1 MTNGDAGTKAQRAK
15 GTERKG
21 FSALCLC
28 ASVPLSLKRTPEN
41 KRSPISSNGDAMYF
55 HPMSHEERISLMNTA
70 QGRSPADVILTGG
83 QLVNVYSA
91 EILPHLWVAIKG
103 ARIAYV
109 GAPDPSMVGKETEV
123 HELNGRFILPGF
135 IDGHTH
141 LDAIFQVGAYA
152 EYALAFGN
160 TAAVSEVAMTA
171 NAMGVKG
178 VEYFLREIE
187 TLPLRVFVLAPPGVP
202 PFPAVETSRP
212 FPAEYFKKLLAMDRC
227 LGVGESYWPRVT
239 DCEERALAQYEWS
252 ERAGKTREGH
262 AAGARGKKLQAYR
275 AAGTSSCHESV
286 TAEEAL
292 EKLRLGMAVMIREGY
307 VRRELDAV
315 SGIARKGVDLTNAMI
330 VTDIAD
336 PQELVEQ
343 GGMNLLLRKAVSLGF
358 DPVKAIQMVTVNV
371 ARYFGLNDLGGIAPG
386 NMADLVVAEDLKSF
400 HCHKVWAGGR
410 WVAQEEKPVK
420 PFERIAY
427 PEESRRSI
435 AIEGVSPEVFTIP
448 CAQAKVKIRVVE
460 VVNETITQETPVDM
474 EPHHGRL
481 VADPARDLLKAGVFN
496 KSDAA
501 AAPGLGFVK
510 GVGLRSGALAM
521 SVLWDTNNILVL
533 GTSDREM
540 AAAMNELIRM
550 QGGMAVLLGG
560 KVVAQSPMPICGII
574 SPEPLPRIMREIKE
588 VEAACQRLG
597 ASMTR
602 PFLSLQTFS
611 FTGLPFLRL
620 TDRGLVDVRK
630 MSKVSLFL

>member
-1 MTNGDAGTKAQRAK
+1 
-15 GTERKG
+15 
-21 FSALCLC
+21 
-28 ASVPLSLKRTPEN
+28 
-41 KRSPISSNGDAMYF
+41 
-55 HPMSHEERISLMNTA
+55 MSHEERITLMNTT
-70 QGRSPADVILTGG
+70 QGKIPADVILSGG

-103 ARIAYV
+103 SRIAYV
-109 GAPDPSMVGKETEV
+109 GTPDPAMVGKETEV
-123 HELNGRFILPGF
+123 HELNNRFILPGF

-141 LDAIFQVGAYA
+141 LDSIFRVGAYA

-160 TAAVSEVAMTA
+160 TAAVSEVAMVA
-171 NAMGVKG
+171 NAMGIVG

-187 TLPLRVFVLAPPGVP
+187 RLPLRVFVLAPPGVP

-212 FPAEYFKKLLAMDRC
+212 FPPEYFKKLLTMERC
-227 LGVGESYWPRVT
+227 LGVGESYWPTVT
-239 DCEERALAQYEWS
+239 DFAERALAQYEWS
-252 ERAGKTREGH
+252 EKAGKTREGH

-275 AAGTSSCHESV
+275 AAGTISCHESV

-315 SGIARKGVDLTNAMI
+315 SGIARKAVDLTNAMI

-336 PQELVEQ
+336 PRELVEQ
-343 GGMNLLLRKAVSLGF
+343 GGMNLLLKKAVSLGF

-386 NMADLVVAEDLKSF
+386 NMADLVAVDDLKDF

-410 WVAQEEKPVK
+410 LVAQEEKSTAT
-420 PFERIAY
+420 FERMAY

-435 AIEGVSPEVFTIP
+435 AIQTVSPEVFRIP
-448 CAQAKVKIRVVE
+448 CRELRAKIRAVE
-460 VVNETITQETPVDM
+460 ILNETITQETPM
-474 EPHHGRL
+474 EMESHHGSL
-481 VADPARDLLKAGVFN
+481 IADPSRDIVKAAVFN
-496 KSDAA
+496 KSHAK
-501 AAPGLGFVK
+501 AAPGLGFSK

-521 SVLWDTNNILVL
+521 SILWDTNNILVL
-533 GTSDREM
+533 GTSDQEM
-540 AAAMNELIRM
+540 AAAMNELIRV
-550 QGGMAVLLGG
+550 QGGMVVVHGG
-560 KVVAQSPMPICGII
+560 KVVAEAPLPICGII
-574 SPEPLPRIMREIKE
+574 SPEPLPRIVKEIGE

-597 ASMTR
+597 SSMAR

-620 TDRGLVDVRK
+620 TDQGLVDVRK

>member
-1 MTNGDAGTKAQRAK
+1 MR
-15 GTERKG
+15 
-21 FSALCLC
+21 
-28 ASVPLSLKRTPEN
+28 
-41 KRSPISSNGDAMYF
+41 
-55 HPMSHEERISLMNTA
+55 HEERVRLMNTA
-70 QGRSPADVILTGG
+70 QGRTPADVILAGG

-91 EILPHLWVAIKG
+91 EILPHVWVAIKG

-109 GAPDPSMVGKETEV
+109 GAPDPSMAGKDTEV

-141 LDAIFQVGAYA
+141 LDSIFQVGAYA

-171 NAMGVKG
+171 NAMGVRG
-178 VEYFLREIE
+178 VEYFLREIA

-202 PFPAVETSRP
+202 PFPDVETSRP
-212 FPAEYFKKLLAMDRC
+212 FPPEYFRKLLTMDRC

-315 SGIARKGVDLTNAMI
+315 SGIARADVDLTNAMI

-343 GGMNLLLRKAVSLGF
+343 GGMNLLLKKAVSLGF
-358 DPVKAIQMVTVNV
+358 EPLKAIQMVTVNV
-371 ARYFGLNDLGGIAPG
+371 ARYFGLKDIGGIAPG
-386 NMADLVVAEDLKSF
+386 NMADLVVADDLKDF
-400 HCHKVWAGGR
+400 HCHKVWAGGSL
-410 WVAQEEKPVK
+410 VAKEQKPVK
-420 PFERIAY
+420 PFDRVAY
-427 PEESRRSI
+427 PEESRHSI
-435 AIEGVSPEVFTIP
+435 AIESVSSEVFDIP
-448 CAQAKVKIRVVE
+448 CAQSRAKIRAVE
-460 VVNETITQETPVDM
+460 VVNETITQEAPVGM

-481 VADPARDLLKAGVFN
+481 IADPARDIVKAAVFN
-496 KSDAA
+496 KSNQA
-501 AAPGLGFVK
+501 AAPGLGFAK
-510 GVGLRSGALAM
+510 GVGLRSGAIAL
-521 SVLWDTNNILVL
+521 SILWDTNNILVL
-533 GTSDREM
+533 GTSDQEM

-550 QGGMAVLLGG
+550 QGGMVVVQGD
-560 KVVAQSPMPICGII
+560 KVVAQAPMPICGII
-574 SPEPLPRIMREIKE
+574 SPEPLPQIVREIKE
-588 VEAACQRLG
+588 VEAACHRLG
-597 ASMTR
+597 TSMSR

-620 TDRGLVDVRK
+620 TDQGLVDVKK

>member
-1 MTNGDAGTKAQRAK
+1 
-15 GTERKG
+15 
-21 FSALCLC
+21 
-28 ASVPLSLKRTPEN
+28 
-41 KRSPISSNGDAMYF
+41 MYL
-55 HPMSHEERISLMNTA
+55 HPMSPEERVTLMNTA
-70 QGRSPADVILTGG
+70 QGRTPADVILSGG

-91 EILPHLWVAIKG
+91 EILPHVWVAIKG
-103 ARIAYV
+103 ARIAFV
-109 GAPDPSMVGKETEV
+109 GTPEPSMVGKETEV

-141 LDAIFQVGAYA
+141 LDSIFQVGAYA

-178 VEYFLREIE
+178 VEYFLRETE

-227 LGVGESYWPRVT
+227 LGVGESYWPKVT
-239 DCEERALAQYEWS
+239 DYEKRALAQYEWS

-292 EKLRLGMAVMIREGY
+292 EKLRLGMALMIREGY

-336 PQELVEQ
+336 PQELVEE
-343 GGMNLLLRKAVSLGF
+343 GGMNLLLKKAVRLGF

-386 NMADLVVAEDLKSF
+386 NMADLAVVEDLKDF
-400 HCHKVWAGGR
+400 HCHKVWAGGLM
-410 WVAQEEKPVK
+410 VAQEERPTKTL
-420 PFERIAY
+420 ERIGY
-427 PEESRRSI
+427 PGDSRRSI
-435 AIEGVSPEVFTIP
+435 AMEGVSPEVFTIP
-448 CAQAKVKIRVVE
+448 CAQTKAKVRVVE
-460 VVNETITQETPVDM
+460 LVNETITKETPTEV
-474 EPHHGRL
+474 ESHHGRL
-481 VADPARDLLKAGVFN
+481 IADPAGDIVKAAVFN
-496 KSDAA
+496 KSDPAA
-501 AAPGLGFVK
+501 PPGLGFAK
-510 GVGLRSGALAM
+510 GLGLRSGAIAM
-521 SVLWDTNNILVL
+521 SILWDTNNILVV
-533 GTSDREM
+533 GTSDQEM
-540 AAAMNELIRM
+540 AAAMNELIRVHGGM
-550 QGGMAVLLGG
+550 VVVQGGKAVA
-560 KVVAQSPMPICGII
+560 KVPLPICGII
-574 SPEPLPRIMREIKE
+574 SPEPLPHIVREIKE
-588 VEAACQRLG
+588 VEAACHRLG
-597 ASMTR
+597 SSLAR

-620 TDRGLVDVRK
+620 TDQGLVDVRK
-630 MSKVSLFL
+630 MSKVPLFF

>member
-1 MTNGDAGTKAQRAK
+1 
-15 GTERKG
+15 
-21 FSALCLC
+21 
-28 ASVPLSLKRTPEN
+28 
-41 KRSPISSNGDAMYF
+41 MYSHF
-55 HPMSHEERISLMNTA
+55 MSHEERITLMNTA
-70 QGRSPADVILTGG
+70 QGRLPADVILSGG

-103 ARIAYV
+103 ERIAYV
-109 GAPDPSMVGKETEV
+109 GPPDPSVVGKETEV

-141 LDAIFQVGAYA
+141 LDSIFQVGAYA

-171 NAMGVKG
+171 NAMGVQG
-178 VEYFLREIE
+178 VEYFLSEIE

-212 FPAEYFKKLLAMDRC
+212 FPAEYFKKLLTMDRC
-227 LGVGESYWPRVT
+227 LGVGESYWPTVT
-239 DCEERALAQYEWS
+239 DYQEKALAQYEWS

-315 SGIARKGVDLTNAMI
+315 SGIARKAVDLTNAMI

-336 PQELVEQ
+336 PKELVDQ

-371 ARYFGLNDLGGIAPG
+371 ARYFGLIDLGGIAPG
-386 NMADLVVAEDLKSF
+386 NMADLVVVDDLKEF

-410 WVAQEEKPVK
+410 LVAQEEKSAAA
-420 PFERIAY
+420 FEQMAY
-427 PEESRRSI
+427 PEESKRSI
-435 AIEGVSPEVFTIP
+435 AIEGVSPGLFRMP
-448 CAQAKVKIRVVE
+448 SSHPKAKIRAVE
-460 VVNETITQETPVDM
+460 IVNETITQQAPV
-474 EPHHGRL
+474 EVESLHGSL
-481 VADPARDLLKAGVFN
+481 IADPSRDLAKAAVFN
-496 KSDAA
+496 KSHAG
-501 AAPGLGFVK
+501 AAPGLGFAK

-533 GTSDREM
+533 GASDQEM

-550 QGGMAVLLGG
+550 RGGMVVVQGNEVLAEVPL
-560 KVVAQSPMPICGII
+560 PICGII
-574 SPEPLPRIMREIKE
+574 SPQPLPQIVREIEE
-588 VEAACQRLG
+588 VEAACHRLG
-597 ASMTR
+597 SSMAR

-620 TDRGLVDVRK
+620 TDQGLVDVRA
-630 MSKVSLFL
+630 MRKVPLFL

>member
-1 MTNGDAGTKAQRAK
+1 
-15 GTERKG
+15 
-21 FSALCLC
+21 
-28 ASVPLSLKRTPEN
+28 
-41 KRSPISSNGDAMYF
+41 MYL
-55 HPMSHEERISLMNTA
+55 HSMSHEERITLMNTA
-70 QGRSPADVILTGG
+70 QGRLPADVIFSGG

-91 EILPHLWVAIKG
+91 EILPHLWVATKG
-103 ARIAYV
+103 VRIAYV
-109 GAPDPSMVGKETEV
+109 GPPDPLMVGKETQV
-123 HELNGRFILPGF
+123 HELKGRFILPGF

-141 LDAIFQVGAYA
+141 LDGIFQVGAYV

-171 NAMGVKG
+171 NAMGVEG

-187 TLPLRVFVLAPPGVP
+187 TLPMRVFVLAPPGVP
-202 PFPAVETSRP
+202 PFPTVETSRP
-212 FPAEYFKKLLAMDRC
+212 FPAEYFKKLLAMERC

-239 DCEERALAQYEWS
+239 DFEERAMTQYEWS

-275 AAGTSSCHESV
+275 AAGTISCHESV

-315 SGIARKGVDLTNAMI
+315 SGIARRAVDLTNAMI

-336 PQELVEQ
+336 PKELVEQ

-371 ARYFGLNDLGGIAPG
+371 ARYFGLIDLGGIAPG
-386 NMADLVVAEDLKSF
+386 NMADLVVVDDLKEF
-400 HCHKVWAGGR
+400 YCHKVWAGGR
-410 WVAQEEKPVK
+410 LVAQEEKLAT
-420 PFERIAY
+420 PFEKMAY
-427 PEESRRSI
+427 PEESKRSI
-435 AIEGVSPEVFTIP
+435 AIEGVNPELFRIHSSHSK
-448 CAQAKVKIRVVE
+448 AKIRAVE
-460 VVNETITQETPVDM
+460 IVNETVTQQTPV
-474 EPHHGRL
+474 ELESLQGSL
-481 VADPARDLLKAGVFN
+481 TADPSRDIVKAAVFN
-496 KSDAA
+496 KSNAR
-501 AAPGLGFVK
+501 AAPGLGFAK

-533 GTSDREM
+533 GASDQEM

-550 QGGMAVLLGG
+550 QGGMVVVQGNNVLAEVPL
-560 KVVAQSPMPICGII
+560 PICGII
-574 SPEPLPRIMREIKE
+574 SAQPLAQIVREIGE
-588 VEAACQRLG
+588 VEAACHRLG
-597 ASMTR
+597 SSMAR

-620 TDRGLVDVRK
+620 TDQGLVDVRA
-630 MSKVSLFL
+630 MRKVPLFL